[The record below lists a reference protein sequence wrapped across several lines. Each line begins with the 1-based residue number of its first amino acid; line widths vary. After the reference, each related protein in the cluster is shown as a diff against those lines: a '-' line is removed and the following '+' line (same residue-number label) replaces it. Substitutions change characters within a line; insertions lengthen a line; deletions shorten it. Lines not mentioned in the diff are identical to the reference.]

1 MVRFDLVVTCGG
13 TGIRYAVVGYSADLV
28 RSTSGTTL
36 SFLGAGRYNIRFASP
51 VTGCAFIAT
60 WLIRATRS
68 CSTRPA
74 CTPAAVPDANT
85 VYIETKNPG
94 GGLQDGVPFHL
105 ELICSS
111 TANTRYAV
119 VQATGAK
126 QRSSSG
132 MTATRLRSGNFQ
144 ISSNNLGISACA
156 TVATRGSA
164 EYWPYPST
172 RGPSKSCRARPTT
185 RSTSRSVSCCSSA
198 GALNSLAFH
207 AASVC

>member
-1 MVRFDLVVTCGG
+1 M
-13 TGIRYAVVGYSADLV
+13 
-28 RSTSGTTL
+28 
-36 SFLGAGRYNIRFASP
+36 
-51 VTGCAFIAT
+51 TGCAFIAT
-60 WLIRATRS
+60 LADPGNALVFNPSGVYTGS
-68 CSTRPA
+68 G
-74 CTPAAVPDANT
+74 PDANT

-132 MTATRLRSGNFQ
+132 MTATRLSIGNFQ

-164 EYWPYPST
+164 
-172 RGPSKSCRARPTT
+172 
-185 RSTSRSVSCCSSA
+185 
-198 GALNSLAFH
+198 
-207 AASVC
+207 